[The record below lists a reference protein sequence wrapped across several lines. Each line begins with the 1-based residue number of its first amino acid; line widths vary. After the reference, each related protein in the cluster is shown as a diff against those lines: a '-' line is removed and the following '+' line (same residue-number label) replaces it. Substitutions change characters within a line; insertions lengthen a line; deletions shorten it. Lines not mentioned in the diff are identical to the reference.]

1 MARQPSQAREHS
13 THAQS
18 WDWDFRSGETA
29 SNGSEVTDA
38 DYTSAGD
45 EINSTP
51 DGFAGNWKSSGDA
64 IEDWARCE
72 FKFIY
77 IGSGS
82 TSSNIIDSGTAFV
95 ETSNSTCELHRP
107 R

>member
-13 THAQS
+13 TPSQR
-18 WDWDFRSGETA
+18 WNWDFRSGETA

-51 DGFAGNWKSSGDA
+51 DGFTGDWKISGDA
-64 IEDWARCE
+64 IEDWAGCE
-72 FKFIY
+72 FMFIY

-82 TSSNIIDSGTAFV
+82 TSSNIIVSGTAVV
-95 ETSNSTCELHRP
+95 ETSNSTRELHRP